1 MKAKK
6 IFKGMTAAAVAAV
19 LAASMVP
26 MTAFAAA
33 PGYDDLS
40 SQTVKMPATIGKR
53 KIQCIS
59 CSLCGS

>member
-33 PGYDDLS
+33 VTTGH
-40 SQTVKMPATIGKR
+40 TR
-53 KIQCIS
+53 NHF
-59 CSLCGS
+59 